1 MQRGRQNSVFRI
13 QYSEIRCWKLGCGF
27 LMVWVVMGVTGWAG
41 GMAELDARFTPV
53 ETPVFMEYDVGYRCL
68 NIELRKVGKIVA
80 TTTIG
85 RWKHRGT
92 GRDVPALFL
101 DMRVDSP
108 DSGKAGQ
115 RSRISIHDRIVAVM
129 TVPDLQ
135 ALVFSKYTDEVLNPL
150 IGRSKETL
158 QWSLYDTQ
166 SGRLEYENHDL
177 KQGEIKTFLMNPEAL
192 MELSRKIRPI
202 LEFLVMQTL
211 SPDSKGG
218 NQDQGRIVVN
228 MDGKVVSLRIVT
240 ERKKSPA
247 CLARRRFDSM
257 GIETVAE
264 RGSSIKPRDFHAW
277 SMTFKQLA
285 KTLQDGSLMESAD
298 HAPVE
303 TVVPLAVDY
312 ELGLGNIRAT
322 MTSIHLGADI
332 KAAVS
337 SAVAESP
344 KAVGQK

>member
-1 MQRGRQNSVFRI
+1 MKGGVQSQGS
-13 QYSEIRCWKLGCGF
+13 G
-27 LMVWVVMGVTGWAG
+27 VWGSGNRLLVMGLIWVFMGLSGWAG
-41 GMAELDARFTPV
+41 GMAELDAQFTPV
-53 ETPVFMEYDVGYRCL
+53 ETPVFMEYDVGYRFL
-68 NIELRKVGKIVA
+68 NIQLRKVGKIVA

-92 GRDVPALFL
+92 GQEVPSLFL

-150 IGRSKETL
+150 IGRSKEIL

-177 KQGEIKTFLMNPEAL
+177 KKGEIKTHLVNPEAL
-192 MELSRKIRPI
+192 LELSRKIRPVM
-202 LEFLVMQTL
+202 EFLVKQYQAPVPGAE
-211 SPDSKGG
+211 SSE
-218 NQDQGRIVVN
+218 QGRIVVN
-228 MDGKVVSLRIVT
+228 MDGNVVALRILT
-240 ERKKSPA
+240 EREKSPS
-247 CLARRRFDSM
+247 CLTQRRLDSM
-257 GIETVAE
+257 AIKTVAE
-264 RGSSIKPRDFHAW
+264 RGSSVKPRDFHAW

-285 KTLQDGSLMESAD
+285 KTLQDGALIASAD

-312 ELGLGNIRAT
+312 ELGLGSIRAT
-322 MTSIHLGADI
+322 MTSIHLGATV
-332 KAAVS
+332 KAERSLV
-337 SAVAESP
+337 VAKGPEP
-344 KAVGQK
+344 VAQK